1 MKIKILLYKSFLIL
15 LLFSFKE
22 IQANEED
29 KLETIQILQSSE
41 LALKKLIS
49 NEDIINLKK
58 FLKNSKAILIFPE
71 VYEGGLVFGAKGG
84 NGLLI
89 IKRNDDKFSGPFFF
103 SLGGVS
109 IGLQVGAKSGMFEV
123 DLE

>member
-29 KLETIQILQSSE
+29 RLETIQILQSSE

-71 VYEGGLVFGAKGG
+71 VYEGGLVFGQRAVM
-84 NGLLI
+84 
-89 IKRNDDKFSGPFFF
+89 DY
-103 SLGGVS
+103 
-109 IGLQVGAKSGMFEV
+109 
-123 DLE
+123 

>member
-49 NEDIINLKK
+49 NEDIINLKS
-58 FLKNSKAILIFPE
+58 FLKTQKQF
-71 VYEGGLVFGAKGG
+71 
-84 NGLLI
+84 
-89 IKRNDDKFSGPFFF
+89 
-103 SLGGVS
+103 
-109 IGLQVGAKSGMFEV
+109 
-123 DLE
+123 